1 MKILIVG
8 GVAGGA
14 SAATRLR
21 RLSEDAE
28 IVLFEKG
35 EYVSYANCGMPY
47 YIGGAIKE
55 RERLIVTKAQLFQDR
70 FGIDVRLKSEVM
82 SINREKKTVTVHD
95 HEGNRTYE
103 ESYDKLLLSPGAY
116 PKVFPLPGVD
126 SRGIF
131 TLRNLTDTFAI
142 DDYIKSVRAGR
153 AVVVGG
159 GFIGV
164 EMAENLKERGLEVTI
179 VEFMDQLLAFLDKD
193 MAVQVHQ
200 NLRDHGIKLALN
212 TGVKSFA
219 PASSGGSTLDIS
231 LTNGQ
236 SVQAELVILCTGV
249 VPDSTLASK
258 AGLKTGIAGSILV
271 DDKFRTEDPDIFAV
285 GDAIGVI
292 SLVSGKEVMIP
303 LAGPANKQG
312 REAAENI
319 LKDSSDKDAGKSAR
333 YVQGSSVVKVFDQ
346 TAAATGLSEKQ
357 LEKESIPY
365 LKTYIH
371 PSSHATYYPNSTNM
385 SMKLLFAEDG
395 KILGAQAVGF
405 DGVEKRIDVI
415 ATALRLGGTVYDLEK
430 LELCYA
436 PAYSSAKD
444 PVNMLGFTASNIL
457 KGDMKV
463 IYPEQ
468 VEGLLKNGAFFL
480 DVSMKE
486 EIDMGTIPGSVSV
499 PLDGLRE
506 QLYKIPRDKPVYV
519 FCRVGLRGYVA
530 SRILR
535 QHGFDAYNL
544 SGGYRSYNLLM
555 TEKKALEKDV
565 RLMADTGSSGAAAGT
580 RPGST
585 ASPVPEAAPEPVKT
599 LDVDACGLS
608 CPGPIMK
615 VAAGIKEISDGEIL
629 KVSATDPAFASDIH
643 VWCERTGNSLLSVN
657 RDKGI
662 FTVEIRKGT
671 GAPSPV
677 PSAGAAPAPG
687 VPVSAGNDKSMVVFS
702 GDLDKAIAAFI
713 IANGAAAMGRKVTMF
728 FTFWGLN
735 ILRKSTHVKVKK
747 NLIEKM
753 FGFMMPRGS
762 KKLGLS
768 RMNMGGLGAKMIRGI
783 MKDKN
788 VQSLEDLMKAAMDN
802 GVKVLACQMSMDL
815 MGIKEE
821 ELMDGVELAGVAT
834 FIGSAELSDTNLFI

>member
-28 IVLFEKG
+28 IILFEKG

-82 SINREKKTVTVHD
+82 SINREKKTVTVLD
-95 HEGNRTYE
+95 HSDNRTYE
-103 ESYDKLLLSPGAY
+103 ESYDKILLSPGAY

-126 SRGIF
+126 SKGIF

-142 DDYIKSVRAGR
+142 DDYIKSTNAGR

-164 EMAENLKERGLEVTI
+164 EMAENLKERGLDVTI

-193 MAVQVHQ
+193 MAIQVHQ
-200 NLRDHGIKLALN
+200 NLRDHGIKLCLN

-219 PASSGGSTLDIS
+219 PAPSGGSALDIA
-231 LTNGQ
+231 LTSGQ

-249 VPDSTLASK
+249 VPDSTLAVK

-271 DDKFRTEDPDIFAV
+271 DDNFRTEDPDIFAV

-312 REAAENI
+312 REAAANM
-319 LKDSSDKDAGKSAR
+319 LKDSPDQEKGKSAR
-333 YVQGSSVVKVFDQ
+333 FVQGSSVVKIFDQ

-395 KILGAQAVGF
+395 KILGAQAIGF

-444 PVNMLGFTASNIL
+444 PVNMLGFTAANIL

-468 VEGLLKNGAFFL
+468 VQGLLSQGAFFL

-486 EIDMGTIPGSVSV
+486 ELDMGTIPGSVSV
-499 PLDGLRE
+499 PLDGLRDHM
-506 QLYKIPRDKPVYV
+506 QGLPKDKPVYV

-535 QHGFDAYNL
+535 QHGLDAYNL
-544 SGGYRSYNLLM
+544 SGGYRSYNLLV
-555 TEKKALEKDV
+555 TEKKALEKD
-565 RLMADTGSSGAAAGT
+565 ADVISASGKVDSGAVT
-580 RPGST
+580 RPGSAVNT
-585 ASPVPEAAPEPVKT
+585 APVSAASPAKT
-599 LDVDACGLS
+599 LNVDACGLS

-615 VAAGIKEISDGEIL
+615 VAAGIKEITDGEIL

-643 VWCERTGNSLLSVN
+643 VWCERTGNTLLSIN

-662 FTVEIRKGT
+662 FTVEIRKGL
-671 GAPSPV
+671 G
-677 PSAGAAPAPG
+677 AGAVAADPSKAG
-687 VPVSAGNDKSMVVFS
+687 AVPVSAGNDKSMVIFS

-713 IANGAAAMGRKVTMF
+713 IANGAAAMGRKVTLF

-821 ELMDGVELAGVAT
+821 ELIDGVELAGVAT